1 MIFLVVFLCFV
12 AEVIFKGPLSNA
24 IITQDRAYSRP
35 LLGATI
41 ALHLVPSVMK
51 KIFFIRNGK
60 I

>member
-41 ALHLVPSVMK
+41 APHLVP
-51 KIFFIRNGK
+51 
-60 I
+60 